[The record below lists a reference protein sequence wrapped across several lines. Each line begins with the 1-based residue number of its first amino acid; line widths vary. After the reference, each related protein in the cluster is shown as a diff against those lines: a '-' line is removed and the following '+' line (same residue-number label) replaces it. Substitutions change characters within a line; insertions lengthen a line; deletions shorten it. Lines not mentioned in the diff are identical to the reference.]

1 MIGDILYN
9 GGSAMKIGLIGFGSM
24 GKTHAY
30 AVQNLPYFYRD
41 PSLSFEIGGVCTAHA
56 ETAEEAAMRYH
67 LGRAVTDEDTLI
79 YDDAIDVIDVCTPNR
94 YHYETVKKAL
104 VAGKHVYCEK
114 PLTVTYQQ
122 AAELAALA
130 KETGVTAQIVFNN
143 RFMSGIMRA
152 KELIDEGR
160 LGRIISFRSAYL
172 HASCTDL
179 SRNAGWKQDREI
191 CGGGVL
197 FDLGSHAL
205 DLIYHLCGD
214 FAAISGK
221 AQIAHPT
228 RLGPDGQAWQ
238 TNADEAFYMT
248 AVLRNGAVGTV
259 EANKL
264 AFGTNDDLTVEIYGE
279 RGAIRYSLMQPNYLQ
294 FYDGERKG
302 GDLGGNRGFT
312 MIECVGRF
320 PAPGGI
326 FPGVKAPTGWLM
338 SHVGSMHAFLT
349 AVRDGREATPSF
361 DDGAYIQLL
370 MERAYQSAE
379 QNGAFLTI

>member
-1 MIGDILYN
+1 
-9 GGSAMKIGLIGFGSM
+9 MKIGLIGFGFM

-30 AVQNLPYFYRD
+30 AVHNLDYFYRD
-41 PSLSFEIGGVCTAHA
+41 TGLFAKITGVCTAHL
-56 ETAEEAAMRYH
+56 ETAEEAARRYS
-67 LGRAVTDEDTLI
+67 LGCAVTNEDELI
-79 YDDAIDVIDVCTPNR
+79 NDPEIDIIDVCTPNR
-94 YHYETVKKAL
+94 YHFATVKKAL
-104 VAGKHVYCEK
+104 AAGKHVYCEK
-114 PLTVTYQQ
+114 PLTVTYAE
-122 AAELAALA
+122 AAELAALS
-130 KETGVTAQIVFNN
+130 KDKSLTAQIVFNN